1 MAIPVTCSIVSTSR
15 LAPPV
20 SNASQSGLT
29 PWPGTSTLTLP
40 GIVTTPPA
48 APSASMCR
56 SMTRLLR
63 LGDDA
68 LAAPVIRKVCDPAA
82 RWLTLM
88 RGMLPTSLLTYRRVP
103 TTAAITRTR
112 NDPAEISTMRLRRRL
127 RRGGSVLSA
136 VPASEP
142 ERVPTFM
149 SDVSDISLSP
159 YPAPRHCPA
168 DLFLPVA
175 CSSYDSIQV
184 GCSLIS
190 DPPSLAVASICYIYI
205 TQGNKPE
212 ACEQMAMIPTFPTIA
227 RRGNCVSQEALTER
241 DRAQLVRSL

>member
-48 APSASMCR
+48 APPASMCR

-63 LGDDA
+63 LGDDT
-68 LAAPVIRKVCDPAA
+68 LAAPVIRKVCDPGA

-88 RGMLPTSLLTYRRVP
+88 RGMLLTSLLTYRRVP

-112 NDPAEISTMRLRRRL
+112 NDPPEISTIRMRRRF
-127 RRGGSVLSA
+127 RWGGFGL
-136 VPASEP
+136 PAAEA
-142 ERVPTFM
+142 ERAPTLM
-149 SDVSDISLSP
+149 SDVSDISFPP
-159 YPAPRHCPA
+159 YPGASTLPGKFDSSGGLAPLTTAFIRNA
-168 DLFLPVA
+168 
-175 CSSYDSIQV
+175 SSRQLDCYV
-184 GCSLIS
+184 PELWLIPN
-190 DPPSLAVASICYIYI
+190 PPSLAVGSICYIYI
-205 TQGNKPE
+205 TQSNKPG
-212 ACEQMAMIPTFPTIA
+212 A
-227 RRGNCVSQEALTER
+227 
-241 DRAQLVRSL
+241 